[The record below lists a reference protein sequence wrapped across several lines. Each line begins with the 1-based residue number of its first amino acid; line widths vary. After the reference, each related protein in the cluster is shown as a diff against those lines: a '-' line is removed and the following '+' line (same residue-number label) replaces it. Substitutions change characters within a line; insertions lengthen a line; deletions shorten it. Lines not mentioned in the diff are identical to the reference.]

1 MVVSFASRYV
11 NSILLRRLVSNMTKS
26 ILFVGVGG
34 QGIILASKILTEGL
48 IKFGYDVKMSEVHGM
63 AQRGGSV
70 TTQVRFGE
78 KVYSP
83 LIGVGEADVVVAF
96 EKLEAAR
103 WISYLKEGG
112 SVVVNDYEIHPMTVQ
127 VGKEEYPKDVIEK
140 LQEKISSVKVFNAA
154 EIAKDLGNIKA
165 QNIVLLGA
173 LIKALG
179 LENMDWEQ
187 VVRENLPPKM
197 HDLNIAA
204 IKAGMNK

>member
-1 MVVSFASRYV
+1 
-11 NSILLRRLVSNMTKS
+11 MTKS

-48 IKFGYDVKMSEVHGM
+48 VKFGYDVKMSEVHGM

-83 LIGVGEADVVVAF
+83 LIGVGEADVLVAF
-96 EKLEAAR
+96 EKVEAAR

-112 SVVVNDYEIHPMTVQ
+112 CLIVNDYEIYSMPVLIGQ
-127 VGKEEYPKDVIEK
+127 EQYPENVIKELKSKVK
-140 LQEKISSVKVFNAA
+140 NVKIFNAA
-154 EIAKDLGNIKA
+154 EVAQNIGSIKT

-179 LENMDWEQ
+179 IENLDWEE
-187 VVRENLPPKM
+187 VIKDNLPEKM
-197 HDLNIAA
+197 QEIN
-204 IKAGMNK
+204 IKALKLGMNI